1 MNFQRRACLPLGLI
15 IKNMVELIF
24 VIFNDP
30 KEGYSA
36 VEGKYSLMVVGRDRA
51 QLLSEIKN
59 AVLEYFNG
67 NFKGRITLR
76 EFTDQEL
83 FL

>member
-1 MNFQRRACLPLGLI
+1 MI
-15 IKNMVELIF
+15 ELVF

-36 VEGKYSLMVVGRDRA
+36 VEGKYSLMVAGKDRPR
-51 QLLSEIKN
+51 LLSEIKN

-67 NFKGRITLR
+67 DFNGKIILR
-76 EFTDQEL
+76 EFTDEEL